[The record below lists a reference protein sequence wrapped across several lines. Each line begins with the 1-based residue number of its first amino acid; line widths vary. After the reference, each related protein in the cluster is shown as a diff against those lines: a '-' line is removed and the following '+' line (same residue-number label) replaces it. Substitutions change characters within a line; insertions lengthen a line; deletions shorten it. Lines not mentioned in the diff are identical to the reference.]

1 MDIYEQML
9 IETIEGLD
17 NIIRHKKILK
27 DHYQEDN
34 SEKFIAARDRRKKE
48 LALLRRRR
56 TIQSKR
62 AAQVEA
68 IP

>member
-1 MDIYEQML
+1 MEIYEQML
-9 IETIEGLD
+9 IETIEVFER
-17 NIIRHKKILK
+17 IIKHREQFKEL
-27 DHYQEDN
+27 YEEEP
-34 SEKFIAARDRRKKE
+34 EKFIQARDRRKKE

-62 AAQVEA
+62 A

>member
-17 NIIRHKKILK
+17 NIIKHKKILK

-34 SEKFIAARDRRKKE
+34 SERFIAARDRRKKE
-48 LALLRRRR
+48 LALYRRRR
-56 TIQSKR
+56 TLRNKR